1 MKALFLAA
9 IGLILVYGW
18 VINIV
23 ALVHAP
29 AIALWGVLEV
39 IRVIGIFAP
48 LFDPRP
54 LRLNAK
60 TQGQVND
67 FGFSNH

>member
-1 MKALFLAA
+1 MKVLLLAV
-9 IGLILVYGW
+9 IGLILIYGW
-18 VINIV
+18 VLNIV

-60 TQGQVND
+60 TQGHAN
-67 FGFSNH
+67 GFVLSNH